1 VEEKDNDEDKAE
13 RGDSCELAKG
23 SDDVGEGVNAADR
36 EWMRTEGGFNQICVQ
51 SDSIRLV

>member
-1 VEEKDNDEDKAE
+1 MEEKDNDEDKAE